1 MNEYSVL
8 NQVKI
13 YYSRSITAENDEDAN
28 RANLMLNNFIAH
40 ELAKYFSGKFPPGGT
55 GTYSIYSQ
63 QIGEVDKRC

>member
-8 NQVKI
+8 NQIKI
-13 YYSRSITAENDEDAN
+13 YYSRSIIAESEEDAN
-28 RANLMLNNFIAH
+28 GKNLMLNNFITH
-40 ELAKYFSGKFPPGGT
+40 ELVKYFSEKFPPGGT